1 MARLDCKSI
10 TLRWNYAV
18 GIVADKRKAVLRYS
32 RGREISL
39 QRLARKNAVVSKFA
53 AQWQSAI
60 CYEMVQHALF
70 ASSHVIGRRSEERL
84 RLIASLQDEGLR
96 MPDVAP
102 SVSTTHA

>member
-70 ASSHVIGRRSEERL
+70 ALTSTRPIEETKEHRL
-84 RLIASLQDEGLR
+84 CGNFKK
-96 MPDVAP
+96 
-102 SVSTTHA
+102 